1 VSETDP
7 DPDTLRRSYQALN
20 EGDLD
25 AALEALHADAVWHES
40 QELPGGDEFHGREA
54 VRGFLQDFLAEWKQ
68 FHQEIEE
75 IVVAGDRVA
84 VLIHLTAIGRGSGI
98 ETDTRYGHVWTMR
111 GGKGIRVDGYRD
123 HKAALRS
130 LGS

>member
-7 DPDTLRRSYQALN
+7 DRLRRSYQALN

-25 AALEALHADAVWHES
+25 AALEALHPDAVWHES
-40 QELPGGDEFHGREA
+40 PELPGGDEFHGREA

-75 IVVAGDRVA
+75 IAVAGDRVA
-84 VLIHLTAIGRGSGI
+84 VLIHLSAVGRVSGI
-98 ETDTRYGHVWTMR
+98 EADTRYGHVWTMR

-123 HKAALRS
+123 QEAALRS